1 MERCATVS
9 TMEDKP
15 YHLVYWPGFPG
26 RGEFI
31 RLALEEAGAKYTD
44 TAFEKSGADE
54 VLAFVHGKVKDSVN
68 PPPLAPPILRHGDVV
83 LSQTSN
89 ILQYLGPLLGL
100 VPDAAEDPNATYR
113 INGLVLTA
121 LDGMCNE
128 PHDCHHPIA
137 TGLFYEEQKTESRR
151 RSKDYVTNRLPKFMT
166 YFERVLQSEASNGGH
181 WLYGDRL
188 TYADLVLFQVSQIL
202 HPCNPTGPLTW
213 CFSDERWLVS
223 VRRWTQVHVPQSHGK
238 VGDRGKT
245 YQSVFSAPSSQRAAQ
260 DQGLSG
266 KLSTSTVFQRHI

>member
-1 MERCATVS
+1 
-9 TMEDKP
+9 MEDKP

-44 TAFEKSGADE
+44 TVFEKSGMDE
-54 VLAFVHGKVKDSVN
+54 VLAFVHGKVKDNVN

-188 TYADLVLFQVSQIL
+188 TYADLVLFQCVDGL
-202 HPCNPTGPLTW
+202 KFMFPKAM
-213 CFSDERWLVS
+213 
-223 VRRWTQVHVPQSHGK
+223 GK
-238 VGDRGKT
+238 LEIEGRHT
-245 YQSVFSAPSSQRAAQ
+245 RVFSLHRVVSERPRIKAYLASSRRQPYSNGIYRYYQ
-260 DQGLSG
+260 ELD
-266 KLSTSTVFQRHI
+266 IEP